1 MRVRAQDPHG
11 RRWVVTRRVLPWT
24 PRFRMRSLMDDLPL
38 RGTTVDAPPD
48 VTSGIRTL
56 TNAEAAQTRGLTY
69 GSVMILIELPL
80 LVVQAIAWTVLALAT
95 LAYKSAR
102 RRPWT
107 ITGYSEYPTPTHFAE
122 SVVGWRRSRDRV
134 DQLAVEL
141 QSGADPHTTA

>member
-11 RRWVVTRRVLPWT
+11 RHWVVTRRVVAWT

-80 LVVQAIAWTVLALAT
+80 LAVQAIVWIVLAVAT
-95 LAYKSAR
+95 LAYRSAR
-102 RRPWT
+102 RRAWT
-107 ITGYSEYPTPTHFAE
+107 ITAYSEYPTPTHFAE
-122 SVVGWRRSRDRV
+122 ATVGWRRSRDRIH
-134 DQLAVEL
+134 QLAVEL
-141 QSGADPHTTA
+141 RSGADPHTAA

>member
-1 MRVRAQDPHG
+1 
-11 RRWVVTRRVLPWT
+11 
-24 PRFRMRSLMDDLPL
+24 
-38 RGTTVDAPPD
+38 VDAALSHALADGRPAAAGNDCRRAPD

-141 QSGADPHTTA
+141 QSGADPHTAA